1 MAGTVSE
8 VTAPTRAALSREL
21 IARTALSLTDEG
33 GLAGLSMRK
42 LGSELGVEAMSL
54 YHYVE
59 NKDDLLD
66 AILDSL
72 YAEVELPLEIPDDD
86 WEQSMRLG
94 FSSFHD
100 VLVRHPAALE
110 LFSSR
115 PAKSEAALTVLLWSY
130 GRLEFA
136 GLDPVDAFH
145 AFQFAVSFVM
155 GHVATELG
163 TLSLIRNGK
172 GIDPDEVD
180 DPIVRAFILE
190 SRVITSD
197 DMFDAGLDAVVAG
210 LRAAYR
216 LP

>member
-1 MAGTVSE
+1 M
-8 VTAPTRAALSREL
+8 TATARPSLSRDVIARAALDL
-21 IARTALSLTDEG
+21 IDES
-33 GLAGLSMRK
+33 GLGELSMRK
-42 LGSELGVEAMSL
+42 LGHQLGVEAMSL
-54 YHYVE
+54 YHYVT

-66 AILDSL
+66 AVLDGL
-72 YAEVELPLEIPDDD
+72 YAEVDLPRDTAEQD
-86 WEQSMRLG
+86 WETALRLG
-94 FSSFHD
+94 LRSFRD
-100 VLVRHPAALE
+100 VLVRHQAALE
-110 LFSSR
+110 LFSRR
-115 PAKSEAALTVLLWSY
+115 PAKSKEAFDVLLWSVS
-130 GRLEFA
+130 RFTQV
-136 GLDPVDAFH
+136 GLDSAQAHHAFH
-145 AFQFAVSFVM
+145 FAVSFVM